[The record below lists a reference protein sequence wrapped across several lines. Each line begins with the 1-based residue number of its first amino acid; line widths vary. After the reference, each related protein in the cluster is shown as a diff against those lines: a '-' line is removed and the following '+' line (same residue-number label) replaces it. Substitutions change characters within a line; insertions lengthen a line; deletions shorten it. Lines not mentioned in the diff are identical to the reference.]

1 MTKKK
6 IVLASKSPRRK
17 ELLKQIGLNFTV
29 DISEI
34 DERRFSHSSPLNLV
48 KNLAKAKARII
59 SKKHKD
65 AIIIAADTLV
75 VLNKEII
82 GKPKSKRDAMQML
95 KKLNGKTHLVITGFT
110 ILDSKKEITEI
121 VKTKVK
127 FKKMTK
133 KEIDDYVK
141 TGEPLDKA
149 GGYGIQ
155 GKGAIFIEGIK
166 GDFFNVVG
174 LPIYALSKAL
184 ERSGVDVSSYWL

>member
-6 IVLASKSPRRK
+6 IDLASKSPRRK